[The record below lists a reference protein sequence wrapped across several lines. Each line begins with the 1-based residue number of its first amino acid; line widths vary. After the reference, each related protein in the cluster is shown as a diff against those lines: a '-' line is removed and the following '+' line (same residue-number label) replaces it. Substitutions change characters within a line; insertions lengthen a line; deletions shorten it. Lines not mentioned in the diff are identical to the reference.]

1 MIAGSDCR
9 LHAPTRPTRDPF
21 STEARPMEPRPLE
34 HQVAGHDGVMTVDGG
49 ELIVKPC
56 SETEKDF
63 YEQTVAH
70 PEFQLFMPH
79 YFGMLNLSEDQS
91 FAQDMLIDNSEH
103 DHTMTT
109 HGTASEAPIP
119 PSSHPPAPGADLTAT
134 QELSV
139 QRAVCIENLLY
150 GFSKPCIMDVK
161 MGTRLYDDNATE
173 AKRNHMIAK
182 ANESTSGSLGICIA
196 GIKVFDEVQ
205 KEYIQYDRSFGYQ
218 LTDDTIDK
226 GFCAFL
232 PRHMN
237 SGYREFLL
245 KEFTLV
251 LKEMCQM
258 VKSQNVRLYGTSLLF
273 VYEGDAER
281 RERILAEDNDD
292 KSDEDID
299 NGESEAQ
306 PTVKPQDPSPQST
319 RPDSSQLVDSSV
331 ASDPE
336 TEMSMEDDD
345 SDDEDDEND
354 KMLYDLRIIDFSHA
368 SWSPGL
374 GRDEGFLVGLKNVQA
389 ILQRIL

>member
-1 MIAGSDCR
+1 MIAETDCH
-9 LHAPTRPTRDPF
+9 LHAPTQPTRDRF
-21 STEARPMEPRPLE
+21 STDARPMEPIPLE

-63 YEQTVAH
+63 YEQTVTH

-91 FAQDMLIDNSEH
+91 LAQEMLIDSSEN
-103 DHTMTT
+103 DQTTLT
-109 HGTASEAPIP
+109 HGTANETPIP
-119 PSSHPPAPGADLTAT
+119 RGPRPPVPGADLTAT
-134 QELSV
+134 HELSV

-173 AKRNHMIAK
+173 AKKNHMIAK
-182 ANESTSGSLGICIA
+182 ANSSTSGSLGICIA
-196 GIKVFDEVQ
+196 GIKVFDEIQ

-218 LTDDTIDK
+218 LTADTIDE

-281 RERILAEDNDD
+281 RERILAEDEEGE
-292 KSDEDID
+292 SDEEYS
-299 NGESEAQ
+299 ESEAQ
-306 PTVKPQDPSPQST
+306 PSVKPQDLPQPSAC
-319 RPDSSQLVDSSV
+319 PDSSQLADIPV

-336 TEMSMEDDD
+336 TEISIEDDG
-345 SDDEDDEND
+345 SDDDDDDEND